1 MTTDCVSDL
10 IGSRRAIVSRN
21 SCPSGVSRAPG
32 KTSHR
37 LRPDHVAR
45 LAAEMARRL
54 AVEAPDAPLA
64 IDGVE
69 TLADPLEDGG
79 ELGLDVGASV

>member
-1 MTTDCVSDL
+1 
-10 IGSRRAIVSRN
+10 
-21 SCPSGVSRAPG
+21 
-32 KTSHR
+32 
-37 LRPDHVAR
+37 
-45 LAAEMARRL
+45 MARRL

-69 TLADPLEDGG
+69 ALADPLEDGG